1 MITPQH
7 PFSIMFGITA
17 KTTTL
22 AATSAAAAFCA
33 QSAFAGFWAD
43 AVNTL
48 PGGLSQGSEGFFS
61 AQADGFREI
70 FNNGR
75 DGVAFGIWTEH
86 PAFDY
91 DNRTEENGF
100 PFGGGLVRT
109 VIDEKGNERM
119 LFGLVFSDS
128 HYYPEPTFGY
138 SWVARWPV
146 SEKYHVGAG
155 YLLGVTFREDY
166 NWLPIPM
173 PLPVVKAGTDNVG
186 LYMTYIPFTNV
197 FFFYGTVATDS
208 MENRLLPTL
217 EGSPFANRLEL
228 YGAWMREKTDSAT
241 EAGYSVTSD
250 PGYLLGLR
258 YFIATN
264 WAVDFNYTSSEHDTK
279 DLGVKD
285 KTFDHTTYSAA
296 LQYHINLNKALRM
309 YAGMGI
315 GYGQWEQQDGPIS
328 EDSVFPVVQFGGTWA
343 VTDHTRILAGINL
356 SFPRYHNVAPAGDVM
371 FRPSPAHMYIGAGV
385 AF

>member
-1 MITPQH
+1 
-7 PFSIMFGITA
+7 MFGITA

-264 WAVDFNYTSSEHDTK
+264 WAVDFDYTSSEHDTK

-309 YAGMGI
+309 HAGMGI

>member
-1 MITPQH
+1 
-7 PFSIMFGITA
+7 MFGITA

-296 LQYHINLNKALRM
+296 LQYNINLNKALRM
-309 YAGMGI
+309 HAGMGI